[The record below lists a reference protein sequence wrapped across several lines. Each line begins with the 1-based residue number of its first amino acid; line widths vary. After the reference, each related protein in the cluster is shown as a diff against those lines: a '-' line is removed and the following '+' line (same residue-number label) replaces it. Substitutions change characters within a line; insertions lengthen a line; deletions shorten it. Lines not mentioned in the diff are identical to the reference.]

1 MAAASEQY
9 FQAKLSKEQVSKIL
23 GPPLPKEK
31 YENNEQAGVVV
42 GLAYTAVGGD
52 ILFIETSLSRGKGRL
67 TLTGNLGGV
76 MKESAHIA
84 LEYLKSKSDRLKI
97 PHEVFDNWNVHLHV
111 PEGATPKDGPSAGIT
126 MLTALAS
133 AFTQRKVRPK
143 LAMTGEITL
152 RGQVLP
158 VGGIKEKVLAAKRA
172 NIQTIVMAEDN
183 RRDVEEIEPSYLTGI
198 HFEYVSTME
207 QVLQYA
213 LLGTQ
218 VKGAMQLMPPASS
231 KPIPS

>member
-1 MAAASEQY
+1 
-9 FQAKLSKEQVSKIL
+9 
-23 GPPLPKEK
+23 
-31 YENNEQAGVVV
+31 
-42 GLAYTAVGGD
+42 
-52 ILFIETSLSRGKGRL
+52 
-67 TLTGNLGGV
+67 
-76 MKESAHIA
+76 
-84 LEYLKSKSDRLKI
+84 
-97 PHEVFDNWNVHLHV
+97 
-111 PEGATPKDGPSAGIT
+111 